1 MANKKQKDESSK
13 DEPVVV
19 AGIAAPHVEEP
30 QGGSNSRPILPPS
43 GAPDAQMVK
52 VKHVP
57 TGRVFAA
64 WPVDAR
70 EMVTHPDGEHVYATL
85 EDELSPR
92 GAGGSGNPTPVA
104 PEDGTAPVNVAPVAP
119 ETPPVAGPPVSAEDA
134 KASLDDLSKAELS
147 ALAERAGIDPSGTK
161 AELQKALQP
170 HVQAGTVRVG
180 GAGSVGLPRSSR

>member
-1 MANKKQKDESSK
+1 MAAKKNTKDESSK

-19 AGIAAPHVEEP
+19 AGIAAPHVETP
-30 QGGSNSRPILPPS
+30 NLSNSQPILPPT
-43 GAPDAQMVK
+43 GAPDPAMVK

-57 TGRVFAA
+57 TGKVFAA

-85 EDELSPR
+85 EDEMSPR

-104 PEDGTAPVNVAPVAP
+104 PEDGTAPVAVSPVAP
-119 ETPPVAGPPVSAEDA
+119 EQPPVAGPPVSAADA
-134 KASLDDLSKAELS
+134 KASLEDLSKAELV
-147 ALAERAGIDPSGTK
+147 ALAERSGIDATGTK
-161 AELQKALQP
+161 ADLAKALQP